1 MKLAI
6 KKGWQQPKPKDDE
19 IIAFLKPNT
28 WDDHGFRTTFRLE
41 LVLPERVV
49 EIGNVSIAFEGMPKG
64 KKVTSIPD
72 CDKLPE
78 DFFSLGFGEE
88 YYWNLKRLGD
98 PIRECVLVGLRDLAY
113 DIERFN
119 ALLLES
125 DRDLEDTVIQKS
137 LLRHN
142 RREIVGRQLHRIA
155 HGGVRFLGFELTVP
169 VDFENLNDLTFNVQ
183 PESCP
188 PSNVHAI
195 IGSNGVGKTYLI
207 SEIVESVIDDYA
219 DVEIH
224 SEDDKLEFLNV
235 VLVAFS
241 PFDWNTPFDET
252 DDSRFGESDF
262 KFVGLARPLAAE
274 VEDDQDNKY
283 STENKS
289 SVELREEFER
299 YVEECKQG
307 DKLSWL
313 RAALT
318 TLESDPVLS
327 SNSAYLHASQAEK
340 IDPVK
345 LADEFSELSSG
356 HKIVLL
362 TIAALVAEVHEGT
375 LVLVDEPEN
384 HLHPPLLSSFIRA
397 LSELLHDRNGLAVV
411 GTHSPVVL
419 QEIPRNCVWKIHRSG
434 DLSTAERPLIET
446 FGENVGVLTRE
457 VFGLQVKESGF
468 YKMLSDAA
476 GTCDTYEQVLEKFGG
491 ALGGEAKALVRAL
504 LANKE

>member
-1 MKLAI
+1 M
-6 KKGWQQPKPKDDE
+6 
-19 IIAFLKPNT
+19 
-28 WDDHGFRTTFRLE
+28 
-41 LVLPERVV
+41 V

-64 KKVTSIPD
+64 KKVASIPN
-72 CDKLPE
+72 CDMLPE
-78 DFFSLGFGEE
+78 EFFSLGFGEK

-98 PIRECVLVGLRDLAY
+98 KIRESVLLGLRDLAY
-113 DIERFN
+113 DIERFEG
-119 ALLLES
+119 LLLES
-125 DRDLEDTVIQKS
+125 DKELEDTVIEKS

-142 RREIVGRQLHRIA
+142 RRDIVGRQLHRIA
-155 HGGVRFLGFELTVP
+155 HGGARFLGFQLTVP
-169 VDFENLNDLTFNVQ
+169 VDFENLNELAFNVQ
-183 PESCP
+183 PESHP
-188 PSNVHAI
+188 PSNVHAL
-195 IGSNGVGKTYLI
+195 IGSNGVGKTYMI
-207 SEIVESVIDDYA
+207 SQIVNKVAGSSDPATIV
-219 DVEIH
+219 
-224 SEDDKLEFLNV
+224 SEEGQLDFLNV

-241 PFDWNTPFDET
+241 PFDWNASFDEA
-252 DDSRFGESDF
+252 DDSHFDASDF
-262 KFVGLARPLAAE
+262 KFVGLARPVAAQVDE
-274 VEDDQDNKY
+274 EEDEAEADVNKHG
-283 STENKS
+283 TENKS
-289 SVELREEFER
+289 SLELREEFEK

-313 RAALT
+313 RAALA

-457 VFGLQVKESGF
+457 VFGLQVNESGF

-476 GTCDTYEQVLEKFGG
+476 SNCDTYEQVLEKFGG
-491 ALGGEAKALVRAL
+491 ELGGEAKALVRAL